1 MWLYLWPS
9 LLMQKS
15 GPAVLEEGDKATD
28 QGSTGAQEGSPRG
41 GTGVLVAASHWGQQS
56 RRSTSGQS
64 SEANL
69 NGFVLSSLFHNA
81 DLPLDNVG
89 EVF

>member
-15 GPAVLEEGDKATD
+15 GPTVLEEGDKATN
-28 QGSTGAQEGSPRG
+28 QGSTGAQEGAPRG
-41 GTGVLVAASHWGQQS
+41 GTGALVAASHWGQQS

-64 SEANL
+64 SEANP
-69 NGFVLSSLFHNA
+69 NGYVLSLFHNA
-81 DLPLDNVG
+81 DLPLDDVG
-89 EVF
+89 GVF